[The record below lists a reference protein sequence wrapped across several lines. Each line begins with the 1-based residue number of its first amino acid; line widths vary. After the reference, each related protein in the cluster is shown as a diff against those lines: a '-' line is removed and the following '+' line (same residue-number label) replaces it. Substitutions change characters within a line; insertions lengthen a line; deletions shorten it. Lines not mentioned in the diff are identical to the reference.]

1 MRNDIIKGGA
11 FAHAASRREAIF
23 RNWEILLPA
32 YLSWTGALGMDFST
46 THFST
51 SVTMAACQSLTVL
64 KMFSLLLLR
73 SSPRTVLALRLCFTR
88 NQNSNRCCNVS
99 FREVKARDISETV
112 RLLSSFAGDD
122 EAKGTSKANSRPS
135 SVDLYMEN
143 LYQEWT
149 LEEDKKLLESAMKD
163 KLSIAELAA
172 LMGRGIRG
180 VEARLSKLRDVNS
193 QAYQRAFA
201 DINSGLISG
210 FNEEKKEKLIPAG
223 EVIRRIKWDF
233 SIPTEEFSILH
244 YDRVDD
250 KIVESSVTA
259 PNEHI
264 SGKENFL
271 VDALPEHRIVAI
283 KYRDRIVWDRE
294 KRIDRVFSNEGIQNI
309 IATYNEWKSQQDM
322 IIELNRRRQKEVSD
336 NIRCI
341 LGFERYDQL
350 KQLSIDLQ
358 EAAQDKSLSLK
369 VQTERYVQ
377 SALSLFRQARQDPS
391 QSLEASL
398 IPLSDYEALDS
409 MSELV
414 AQLPYADLRPL
425 ILQEITLFMNRV
437 EGKKV
442 NVNINSKELP
452 ELDEDDLEETFVR
465 GSGPGGQKINK
476 TSNRVV
482 LVHKPT
488 QLRVECQDTRS
499 LPQNRKIARK
509 RMRLKLDEYLN
520 GSQSRENLK
529 ALQAAATKSK
539 AKVRSRARQRR
550 KQEANETGESA
561 PRLE

>member
-1 MRNDIIKGGA
+1 
-11 FAHAASRREAIF
+11 
-23 RNWEILLPA
+23 
-32 YLSWTGALGMDFST
+32 
-46 THFST
+46 
-51 SVTMAACQSLTVL
+51 
-64 KMFSLLLLR
+64 
-73 SSPRTVLALRLCFTR
+73 
-88 NQNSNRCCNVS
+88 
-99 FREVKARDISETV
+99 
-112 RLLSSFAGDD
+112 
-122 EAKGTSKANSRPS
+122 
-135 SVDLYMEN
+135 MEN

-529 ALQAAATKSK
+529 ALQAAARKSK